1 MGTTAQLNEFLARTE
16 KRAYAMAMVAVRN
29 PEDALDIVQD
39 VMLTLARKYA
49 GKPSDQWPPLFY
61 RILRN
66 RITDFHRASKVRKR
80 IFGWFNP
87 GRDDEPIVDPIDNA
101 QGPERDTPDH
111 RLHIDG
117 ARTEI
122 VAALARLPARQQ
134 EVFMLRAWEGLD
146 VKSTARAMGCGE
158 GSVKTHY
165 SRAVH
170 ALRDE
175 LQEFQND

>member
-1 MGTTAQLNEFLARTE
+1 
-16 KRAYAMAMVAVRN
+16 MAMIAVKN

-49 GKPSDQWPPLFY
+49 GKPQDQWAPLFY

-66 RITDFHRASKVRKR
+66 RITDFHRAAKTRKR

-87 GRDDEPIVDPIDNA
+87 GSDDEPIVDALDNA
-101 QGPERDTPDH
+101 PGPERDTPDH
-111 RLHIDG
+111 HLRMDG
-117 ARTEI
+117 ARAKI
-122 VAALARLPARQQ
+122 VTALAALPARQQ
-134 EVFMLRAWEGLD
+134 EVFMLRVWEGLD
-146 VKSTARAMGCGE
+146 VKSTARSMGCGE